1 MAVHAFP
8 SIKRYHIGKVYRRDT
23 PNMSKGRYREFY
35 QCDFDI
41 AGANY
46 GKMIPDAEVLKVICE
61 ILNDLNLGKFLL
73 KINHRKLLDA
83 MIALSDIPSDKF
95 KTVCASVDK
104 LDKEPWEAVKKELIE
119 KGLNESQTDKLW
131 IYVQLKDTPEKLL
144 EKLKAD
150 STLLEN
156 KSGKEAI
163 DDMEVLIDYISIL
176 NITQFI
182 SFDLSL
188 ARDYYTGLIFEA
200 VLIDGDFLGSIA
212 GGGRYD
218 ELLGMFSG
226 KSIPAIGGSIGIER
240 VFNILEEKM
249 KKETNVRQNETEVLV
264 AVIGKNMTKDRF
276 KVLNELWENNIKAEI
291 LYNENP
297 RMDKQM
303 DFALDNRVPFI
314 LFIGENEV
322 KEGKIKIKVN
332 I

>member
-1 MAVHAFP
+1 
-8 SIKRYHIGKVYRRDT
+8 
-23 PNMSKGRYREFY
+23 MSKGRYREFY

-188 ARDYYTGLIFEA
+188 ARGLDYYTGLIFEA